1 MLNKKFRP
9 NYTTNQI
16 LSPKLQWNK
25 YKQEEATPITPNNVL
40 NSFIVYELD
49 TWSQDLNT
57 DFTLKGCLFGSVK
70 VIKNDDTDK
79 YSYSGYGV
87 EFDSRSLFLGLIWA
101 HLCILIIKE
110 KNILILG
117 KGPTQGLNGT
127 TFTAE
132 AEYSINFSRSQNFFC
147 LSLHYC
153 RSNSFLF
160 ANATKI
166 YQFKAKDSEIKKYPT
181 CLGNIS
187 KDFTANNMK

>member
-25 YKQEEATPITPNNVL
+25 YKQEEATPITPNNML

-132 AEYSINFSRSQNFFC
+132 AEYSINFSRSQNFF
-147 LSLHYC
+147 LFKSSL
-153 RSNSFLF
+153 L
-160 ANATKI
+160 
-166 YQFKAKDSEIKKYPT
+166 
-181 CLGNIS
+181 
-187 KDFTANNMK
+187 